1 MGRCI
6 KRKLKEFRQIGEKE
20 TPTWVINYRIDIGEY
35 AKIIISSQHKP
46 TMIIT
51 NLFNPPY

>member
-1 MGRCI
+1 MDRCI

-51 NLFNPPY
+51 NLLNPPY

>member
-6 KRKLKEFRQIGEKE
+6 KRKLKEFRQIGKKE
-20 TPTWVINYRIDIGEY
+20 TPTWVVNYRIDNGEY

-46 TMIIT
+46 TMKT
-51 NLFNPPY
+51 PN

>member
-6 KRKLKEFRQIGEKE
+6 KRKTKEFRKIWEQEK
-20 TPTWVINYRIDIGEY
+20 PTWVINYRIDNGEY

-46 TMIIT
+46 TMKT
-51 NLFNPPY
+51 LN